1 MENLTLKDD
10 IISSFKYDM
19 INGNLE
25 GFKIAGGNYIKISQ
39 LPIKTRVYWNSRY
52 DKNSAKLLNESNR
65 GARILQ
71 YSESGVP
78 LTYQNYYI
86 WTEADLSDV
95 DTWLDWQRELV
106 IEVSGLGGE
115 VTYDVA
121 NPASEIRVESLQ
133 QISVIRE
140 LQNLGSGSDRVE
152 AGIWAKNMLEKAT
165 NNEVNTRNLTTIN
178 NSILSLKDENN
189 TGLGA
194 INDSLQTLQ
203 DIEVRLANID
213 SKAVD
218 SNDNQQ
224 EMINQNN
231 SIKEAILQGNVNT
244 LNTAGLTSQVKNLLV
259 TTNDTL
265 NAIDTKISDFKT
277 SSDEKLD
284 NISQEATLQEAN
296 TNLSSINNKI
306 QEANNNLTT
315 INDNVTTS
323 NEKLEAI
330 DTQARLLNLEATQQ
344 EILTQLQTANIQL
357 NNINS
362 SLQGGT
368 GGEYIPS
375 DLVLNVE
382 AYPYYTNGNTAT
394 NLQKISQYTKKVDL
408 WQSPNKKITFRRDI
422 NATTL
427 NIPAISQEKSVF
439 TFETNYLVKLKLTL
453 EIAYQFERGNLAQ
466 PTFNDEQYRF
476 ITAVMG
482 SCSWVEITTG
492 TANTANYNA
501 PNLTK
506 YIMGGGLVALTQ
518 YNRANNPTCYQTIYA
533 EYETSGFNGDVY
545 TLDIYSNHIDCSIP
559 YVTLPAGIT
568 PNNIGN
574 FINIY
579 NISGNI
585 EVARVIKPNVN
596 RTTRDSHNADMLAM
610 E

>member
-152 AGIWAKNMLEKAT
+152 AGSWAKNMIEKAT
-165 NNEVNTRNLTTIN
+165 NNEVNTRNLPAIN
-178 NSILSLKDENN
+178 SSILLSKDENN
-189 TGLGA
+189 ARLDN
-194 INDSLQTLQ
+194 INNSLQTLQ
-203 DIEVRLANID
+203 DLEVKLANID
-213 SKAVD
+213 SKLID

-224 EMINQNN
+224 EMLNQNS

-244 LNTAGLTSQVKNLLV
+244 LNTAGLTNQVKNLLV

-284 NISQEATLQEAN
+284 NISQEATLQETN
-296 TNLSSINNKI
+296 TSLRGISDKLGDSNDNFV
-306 QEANNNLTT
+306 ET
-315 INDNVTTS
+315 INAINQGNV
-323 NEKLEAI
+323 NLANIE
-330 DTQARLLNLEATQQ
+330 TQARLLNLETTQQ

-382 AYPYYTNGNTAT
+382 AYQYYTDGNTAT
-394 NLQKISQYTKKVDL
+394 NLQKISQYTKTVDL
-408 WQSPNKKITFRRDI
+408 WQSPNKKITFRRNI

-492 TANTANYNA
+492 NANYNA

-506 YIMGGGLVALTQ
+506 YIMGGGLIALTQ
-518 YNRANNPTCYQTIYA
+518 YNRANNPTCYQTIYV
-533 EYETSGFNGDVY
+533 EYETSGVNGDTY

-559 YVTLPAGIT
+559 YVNLPAGIT
-568 PNNIGN
+568 GNNIGN

-596 RTTRDSHNADMLAM
+596 RA
-610 E
+610 

>member
-152 AGIWAKNMLEKAT
+152 AGSWAKNMIEKAT
-165 NNEVNTRNLTTIN
+165 NNEVNTRNLPTIN
-178 NSILSLKDENN
+178 SSILLSKDENN
-189 TGLGA
+189 ARLDN
-194 INDSLQTLQ
+194 INNSLQTLQ
-203 DIEVRLANID
+203 DLEVKLANID
-213 SKAVD
+213 SKLID

-224 EMINQNN
+224 EMLNQNN

-284 NISQEATLQEAN
+284 NITQETTLQETN
-296 TNLSSINNKI
+296 TNLGSIDNKI
-306 QEANNNLTT
+306 QESNANLTT
-315 INDNVTTS
+315 INDNITAS

-330 DTQARLLNLEATQQ
+330 DTQTRLLNLETTQQ

-394 NLQKISQYTKKVDL
+394 NLQKISQYEKIRDFWL
-408 WQSPNKKITFRRDI
+408 SPNKKVSFYRRIT
-422 NATTL
+422 ATTL
-427 NIPAISQEKSVF
+427 NIPALNQGTQVF
-439 TFETNYLVKLKLTL
+439 NFTTNYLVKLKMIIQLT
-453 EIAYQFERGNLAQ
+453 YNFERGNLPQ

-476 ITAVMG
+476 ITAVMEA
-482 SCSWVEITTG
+482 SSWTEITNSN
-492 TANTANYNA
+492 ASYNA
-501 PNLTK
+501 PNLTR
-506 YIMGGGLVALTQ
+506 YSLNEGLVTFTTSQ
-518 YNRANNPTCYQTIYA
+518 RRNNLQAFQTIYL
-533 EYETSGFNGDVY
+533 EYETSGFNN
-545 TLDIYSNHIDCSIP
+545 DIYTFNVFSNFIKCSTPHVAMPTGIDP
-559 YVTLPAGIT
+559 F
-568 PNNIGN
+568 NIGS
-574 FINIY
+574 FVNIY
-579 NISGNI
+579 EVSGNI

-596 RTTRDSHNADMLAM
+596 R
-610 E
+610 